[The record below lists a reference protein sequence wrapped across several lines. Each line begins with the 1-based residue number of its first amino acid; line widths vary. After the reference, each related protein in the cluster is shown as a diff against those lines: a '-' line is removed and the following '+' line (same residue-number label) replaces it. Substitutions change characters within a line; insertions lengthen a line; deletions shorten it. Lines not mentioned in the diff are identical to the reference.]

1 MRGVEEVMEVLS
13 SLCYCRGKNGTF
25 KYCIRDRFKLF
36 KSRSGW

>member
-13 SLCYCRGKNGTF
+13 SLCHCRGKNGTF